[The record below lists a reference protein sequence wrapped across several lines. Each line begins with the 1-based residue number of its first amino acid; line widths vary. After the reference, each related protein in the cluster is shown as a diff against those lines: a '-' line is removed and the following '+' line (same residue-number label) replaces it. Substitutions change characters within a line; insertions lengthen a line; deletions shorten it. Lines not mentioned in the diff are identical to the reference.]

1 MCENKKIKKNTL
13 SVETK
18 IHTLTRDEE
27 VKETQEYVEYFIDGK
42 PLRKILTLT
51 EVNGDNDIDF
61 EESFIGVYPSDFFF
75 PSKNFLG
82 EAETALIEED
92 GSRII
97 LICSTCGVLMCRDV
111 VFELEE
117 KDDFVIWKNFK
128 KPIYDNKYMDLNGG
142 PFVFK
147 RDEYESVLRGE
158 MESSRD

>member
-1 MCENKKIKKNTL
+1 MCSKNKIEKNRL
-13 SVETK
+13 SVEIKT
-18 IHTLTRDEE
+18 HNLTWDEE
-27 VKETQEYVEYFIDGK
+27 IKDEQEYVEYYIGGK
-42 PLRKILTLT
+42 SLRKILT
-51 EVNGDNDIDF
+51 EVNEGIDF
-61 EESFIGVYPSDFFF
+61 EESFIGIYPSDFFF

-147 RDEYESVLRGE
+147 RDEYESVLKGE
-158 MESSRD
+158 V

>member
-1 MCENKKIKKNTL
+1 MESQNNAEINTL

-18 IHTLTRDEE
+18 IHTLTWDEE
-27 VKETQEYVEYFIDGK
+27 IKETQEYVEYFIDGK
-42 PLRKILTLT
+42 SLRKILT
-51 EVNGDNDIDF
+51 EVNGENDFDF
-61 EESFIGVYPSDFFF
+61 EESFIGVYPRDFFF

-97 LICSTCGVLMCRDV
+97 LICSICGVLMCRDV

-128 KPIYDNKYMDLNGG
+128 KPIYDNKYMNLNGG

-147 RDEYESVLRGE
+147 RAEYESVLRAE
-158 MESSRD
+158 IESSRD

>member
-1 MCENKKIKKNTL
+1 MDSQKKIQINTL

-18 IHTLTRDEE
+18 IHTLTWDEE
-27 VKETQEYVEYFIDGK
+27 VKETQEYVEYFINGK
-42 PLRKILTLT
+42 SLRKILT

-147 RDEYESVLRGE
+147 RDEYESVLRAE
-158 MESSRD
+158 IESSRD

>member
-1 MCENKKIKKNTL
+1 MCENKKIEINTL

-18 IHTLTRDEE
+18 SHTLTWDEE

-42 PLRKILTLT
+42 PLRKILT

-117 KDDFVIWKNFK
+117 KDDAVIWKNFK

-147 RDEYESVLRGE
+147 RDEYESVLRAE
-158 MESSRD
+158 IESSRD

>member
-1 MCENKKIKKNTL
+1 MCENKKIEINTL

-18 IHTLTRDEE
+18 IHTLTWDEE

-42 PLRKILTLT
+42 PLRKILT

-128 KPIYDNKYMDLNGG
+128 KTIYDNKYMDLNGG

-147 RDEYESVLRGE
+147 RDEYESVLRAE

>member
-1 MCENKKIKKNTL
+1 MESQYKAEINTL

-18 IHTLTRDEE
+18 VHTLTWDEE
-27 VKETQEYVEYFIDGK
+27 IKETQKYVEYFIDGK
-42 PLRKILTLT
+42 SLRKILT
-51 EVNGDNDIDF
+51 EVNGETDFDF
-61 EESFIGVYPSDFFF
+61 EEAFIGVYPSDFFY

-97 LICSTCGVLMCRDV
+97 LICSICGVLMCRDV

-147 RDEYESVLRGE
+147 RDEYVGVLKGE
-158 MESSRD
+158 E

>member
-1 MCENKKIKKNTL
+1 MESQNNAEINTL

-18 IHTLTRDEE
+18 IHTLTWDEE
-27 VKETQEYVEYFIDGK
+27 VKETQEYVEYYIDGK
-42 PLRKILTLT
+42 SLRKILT
-51 EVNGDNDIDF
+51 EVNEGIDF
-61 EESFIGVYPSDFFF
+61 EESFIGVYPRDFFF

-111 VFELEE
+111 VFELED
-117 KDDFVIWKNFK
+117 KDDFMIWKNFK
-128 KPIYDNKYMDLNGG
+128 KPIYNNKYMDLKGG

-147 RDEYESVLRGE
+147 RDEYESVLKRG
-158 MESSRD
+158 R

>member
-1 MCENKKIKKNTL
+1 MCENKKIEINTL

-18 IHTLTRDEE
+18 IHTLTWDEE
-27 VKETQEYVEYFIDGK
+27 IKETQEYVEYFIDGK
-42 PLRKILTLT
+42 SLRKILT

>member
-13 SVETK
+13 SVEMK
-18 IHTLTRDEE
+18 SHTLTWDEK

-42 PLRKILTLT
+42 PLRKILT

-61 EESFIGVYPSDFFF
+61 EESFIGVYPRDFFF

-147 RDEYESVLRGE
+147 RDEYESVLRAE
-158 MESSRD
+158 IESSRD

>member
-1 MCENKKIKKNTL
+1 MESQYKSEINTL

-18 IHTLTRDEE
+18 VHTLTWDEE
-27 VKETQEYVEYFIDGK
+27 IKETQKYVEYFIDGK
-42 PLRKILTLT
+42 SLRKILT
-51 EVNGDNDIDF
+51 EVNGETDFDF
-61 EESFIGVYPSDFFF
+61 EEAFIGVYPSDFFY

-97 LICSTCGVLMCRDV
+97 LICSICGVLMCRDV

-147 RDEYESVLRGE
+147 RDEYVGVLKGE
-158 MESSRD
+158 E